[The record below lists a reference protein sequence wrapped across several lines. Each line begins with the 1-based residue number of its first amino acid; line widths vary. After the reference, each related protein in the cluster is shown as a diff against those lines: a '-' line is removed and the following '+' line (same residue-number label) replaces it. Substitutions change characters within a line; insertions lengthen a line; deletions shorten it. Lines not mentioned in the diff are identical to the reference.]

1 MGSIHL
7 LDCTLRDGGY
17 INDWNFGHDNL
28 VSIFERI
35 VGAGIEMVEIGF
47 LDERREFDL
56 NRSIMPNTDCV
67 RKIYGKLERKQTMV
81 VGMIDFGTCGLENI
95 RPCDKSYLDGIRVI
109 FKKHL
114 REPALRFCKSLKEKG
129 YKVFVQLVSVTSYS
143 DEEMMSLI
151 SLANQV
157 EPWAVSMVDTYGLM
171 HQDHLLHYFRL
182 LNEHLNPEIMLGYHG
197 HNNFQMGYANCI
209 AMLSNK
215 TERAL
220 MVDGSLY
227 GMGKGAGNVPI
238 ELIAMHMNHGF
249 GKKYHISQLLEA
261 IDVNITQ
268 FHPPVRWGYN
278 MFYYLAASNNCHPNY
293 VTYLLNKKTL
303 SVKSVNEVLSK
314 LQGEKKLLYDK
325 KYIEKLYAEYQKNEI
340 NDEISWKKLEDKLS
354 GKKLLLIGPGV
365 TVNTER
371 KIIVRY
377 LEEKHPFVIAINY
390 IPDGF
395 RLDYIFLSNSK
406 RYTQL
411 ATKLSQENYSIIATS
426 NVTGTRDEVFE
437 MVLNFSGLMD
447 EEAEIIDNSLVMF
460 LKVLIHVGC
469 KEVTLAGFDGY
480 SSEESNYYNQN
491 MEYDFVKQKAEYLN
505 SYTSTFL
512 QSIAEILTVNFLT
525 SSKYDRER

>member
-1 MGSIHL
+1 MIHL

-35 VGAGIEMVEIGF
+35 VGAGVEMVEIGF
-47 LDERREFDL
+47 LDERRPFDL
-56 NRSIMPNTDCV
+56 DRSIMPNTNCV
-67 RKIYGKLERKQTMV
+67 EKIYGNLKRRQTMV
-81 VGMIDFGTCGLENI
+81 VGMIDFGTCGLENVQS
-95 RPCDKSYLDGIRVI
+95 CEKSFLDGIRVI

-114 REPALRFCKSLKEKG
+114 REPALQFCKALKEKG

-151 SLANQV
+151 RLANEV
-157 EPWAVSMVDTYGLM
+157 EPYAVSMVDTYGLM
-171 HQDHLLHYFRL
+171 HQDHLLHYFGI
-182 LNEHLNPEIMLGYHG
+182 LNTYLKPEIMLGYHG

-215 TERAL
+215 TERDM

-238 ELIAMHMNHGF
+238 ELIAMYMNHTF
-249 GKKYHISQLLEA
+249 GKRYHISQLLEA

-278 MFYYLAASNNCHPNY
+278 MFYYLAASNHCHPDY

-303 SVKSVNEVLSK
+303 SVKSVNEVLAK

-340 NDEISWKKLEDKLS
+340 NDETSWKKIEAKLR

-365 TVNTER
+365 TVKSER
-371 KIIVRY
+371 KTINQYIQDNR
-377 LEEKHPFVIAINY
+377 PFVISINY
-390 IPDGF
+390 IPDGIH
-395 RLDYIFLSNSK
+395 LDYIFLSNSK

-411 ATKLSQENYSIIATS
+411 ATKLSQEKYSIIATS

-437 MVLNFSGLMD
+437 IVLNFSGLMD

-460 LKVLIHVGC
+460 LKALIRVGC
-469 KEVTLAGFDGY
+469 KEVMLAGFDGY

-505 SYTSTFL
+505 HYTRSFL
-512 QSIAEILTVNFLT
+512 QSIAEVLTVNFLT
-525 SSKYDRER
+525 SSKYGKER

>member
-1 MGSIHL
+1 MIHL

-35 VGAGIEMVEIGF
+35 VGAGVEMVEIGF
-47 LDERREFDL
+47 LDERRPFDL
-56 NRSIMPNTDCV
+56 DRSIMPNTNCV
-67 RKIYGKLERKQTMV
+67 EKIYGNLKRRQTMV
-81 VGMIDFGTCGLENI
+81 VGMIDFGTCGLENVQS
-95 RPCDKSYLDGIRVI
+95 CEKSFLDGIRVI

-114 REPALRFCKSLKEKG
+114 REPALQFCKALKEKG

-151 SLANQV
+151 RLANEV
-157 EPWAVSMVDTYGLM
+157 EPYAVSMVDTYGLM
-171 HQDHLLHYFRL
+171 HQDHLLHYFGI
-182 LNEHLNPEIMLGYHG
+182 LNTYLKPEIMLGYHG

-215 TERAL
+215 TERDM

-238 ELIAMHMNHGF
+238 ELIAMYMNHTF
-249 GKKYHISQLLEA
+249 GKRYHISQLLEA

-278 MFYYLAASNNCHPNY
+278 MFYYLAASNHCHPNY

-303 SVKSVNEVLSK
+303 SVKSVNEVLAK

-340 NDEISWKKLEDKLS
+340 NDETSWKKIEAKLR

-365 TVNTER
+365 TVKSER
-371 KIIVRY
+371 KTINQYIQDNR
-377 LEEKHPFVIAINY
+377 PFVISINY
-390 IPDGF
+390 IPDGIH
-395 RLDYIFLSNSK
+395 LDYIFLSNSK

-411 ATKLSQENYSIIATS
+411 ATKLSQEKYSIIATS

-437 MVLNFSGLMD
+437 IVLNFSGLMD

-460 LKVLIHVGC
+460 LKALIRVGC
-469 KEVTLAGFDGY
+469 KEVMLAGFDGY

-505 SYTSTFL
+505 HYTRSFL
-512 QSIAEILTVNFLT
+512 QSIAEVLTVNFLT
-525 SSKYDRER
+525 SSKYGKER